1 MCIFATHTF
10 FDIMSVLTKP
20 CIRTLLILLTISSSF
35 GGFAQPGSPSKAP
48 LRKEGEGPWDQLII
62 RGATLINGTLAP
74 PMGPVDIV
82 VEKNRIVSVQAV
94 GTPGLVIDS
103 LRRPKLKPGGKELNA
118 TGLYLMPGFADTH
131 GHIGGTAQGANA
143 EYVFK

>member
-1 MCIFATHTF
+1 MKTSLRSALLF
-10 FDIMSVLTKP
+10 F
-20 CIRTLLILLTISSSF
+20 CLLTYFFSYTQSSL
-35 GGFAQPGSPSKAP
+35 PLKAP
-48 LRKEGEGPWDQLII
+48 ARKEGDGPWDQLII
-62 RGATLINGTLAP
+62 RGVTLINGTLAP

-82 VEKNRIVSVQAV
+82 VEKNRIVSVQVV
-94 GTPGLVIDS
+94 GTPGLAIDS